1 VKQIKRD
8 QILDHKKQTFVDADD
23 HAYKTYIEELNKRR
37 ESTPQTRGAMLTDLK
52 GSQSQ

>member
-1 VKQIKRD
+1 
-8 QILDHKKQTFVDADD
+8 VDADD

-37 ESTPQTRGAMLTDLK
+37 ESTPQAMLSKATDLK